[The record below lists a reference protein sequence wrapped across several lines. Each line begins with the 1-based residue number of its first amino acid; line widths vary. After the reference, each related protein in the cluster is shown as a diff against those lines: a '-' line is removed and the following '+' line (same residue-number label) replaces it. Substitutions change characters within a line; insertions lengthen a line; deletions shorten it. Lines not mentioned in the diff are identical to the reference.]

1 MGPCVSKTF
10 EPPPSVVVVRDRKC
24 HDDYRV
30 GAKIG
35 EGAQAVVYEA
45 RCKVTGA
52 RVAVKRTRASSF
64 SNAKLDDA
72 LREVELLRLCH
83 HPNVIEVRA
92 AYRSSRDVCVVLEH
106 CDGFHLVQYLVQLDK
121 ELDAGRPAR
130 EITDEKTSVL
140 RQLVDAVAHVHSR
153 GVVFRDLKLQNV
165 MVSRAS
171 PRRVTLIDFGRAAHM
186 TREDRRTQKT
196 PPMGTSLFMAPEVES
211 RDVYGQQSDM
221 WALGV
226 IVYFFVGGRMPF
238 EHSVSGL
245 YKVLMGQYEP
255 FDKCFSDQ
263 AKDVVSRLLLVDPDS
278 RLNAPQCAQHS
289 FFSAKGAS
297 AAAAI
302 AKKLPTRVRTSPAT
316 MRALETHES
325 IVTGTARLLAETLND
340 EDLLTLQHWVEM
352 SAETTF
358 AEESAG
364 SSRGRL
370 EEESV
375 RASRRSKS
383 GAGAG
388 GGGGGG
394 SARSK
399 DAAAPGSGS
408 PLERLYIEMR
418 DVGEA
423 SVKRGRLSLDG
434 PEEAPV
440 MASSAPESSAPA
452 AAPPESSS
460 STSTRRGSEFLA
472 RGGLLATAHKHG
484 YCSLD
489 ELIAACHST
498 GCVSL
503 GEAIERVKV
512 RRPVVSFRFVSFRF
526 VSFRFVSFRF
536 VVALRPRVAVVLL
549 FSYPFFLFLSTR
561 GGRGDA
567 TAKVLKDRRSPR
579 GRGRMGTSV

>member
-1 MGPCVSKTF
+1 
-10 EPPPSVVVVRDRKC
+10 
-24 HDDYRV
+24 
-30 GAKIG
+30 
-35 EGAQAVVYEA
+35 
-45 RCKVTGA
+45 
-52 RVAVKRTRASSF
+52 
-64 SNAKLDDA
+64 
-72 LREVELLRLCH
+72 
-83 HPNVIEVRA
+83 
-92 AYRSSRDVCVVLEH
+92 
-106 CDGFHLVQYLVQLDK
+106 
-121 ELDAGRPAR
+121 
-130 EITDEKTSVL
+130 
-140 RQLVDAVAHVHSR
+140 
-153 GVVFRDLKLQNV
+153 
-165 MVSRAS
+165 
-171 PRRVTLIDFGRAAHM
+171 
-186 TREDRRTQKT
+186 
-196 PPMGTSLFMAPEVES
+196 MGTSLFMAPEVES

-255 FDKCFSDQ
+255 FDECFSDQ

-358 AEESAG
+358 AEDSAG

-526 VSFRFVSFRF
+526 VSFRFVSSSLFARASRSCFSFRILSF
-536 VVALRPRVAVVLL
+536 FSFRRGVGGEMRRQKSLRIGVHHADGVVWGPVYRMRAR
-549 FSYPFFLFLSTR
+549 STGWANR
-561 GGRGDA
+561 S
-567 TAKVLKDRRSPR
+567 TDRRARSVPFRSPASLPPSSPEIEIPSR
-579 GRGRMGTSV
+579 LDRTNSESDAWTS